1 MVDSE
6 NLVRPVSDRIARIRA
21 RFKSVEYGE
30 MYCCSERTRILTE
43 SYKRNEADYPLLRR
57 AKFFRDLC
65 EQMTVLVEDEELI
78 VGNQG
83 TSYRAVSPYVDWYE
97 AGLFKSVCGDDET
110 FRITWQTKGCRQWMK
125 DEDREYFRSVADFW
139 EKKSLAARA
148 SAVMPDSMWDLCL
161 SGALDFGSIRMPG
174 AGHGLVGFRPQ
185 GHFCANFDKLVHK
198 GMKAIK
204 DEALAKMAEL
214 EGACYGDNGE
224 KYIFY
229 KSVVIVCEGLITLAK
244 RYGAKCAEMAQM
256 DKYTPQRR
264 AELQSMAD
272 SLSHI
277 VEYPCRTYWEAM
289 QAINLYMLGMCI
301 DGQNHGITFG
311 RIDQYAGHFLE
322 DELRAGTITVD
333 FAQEIADSFILKTAE
348 YTRSETRPAPKVV
361 HNPDGTTSYIHDA
374 GTIETGQHFTVGGIT
389 KDGRDAC
396 NELSFTLLQCY
407 ARLFMYSPSLSVR
420 VHQNLPDRI
429 WKIAIQASSV
439 AGGMPT
445 FENDDIIIPALLKKG
460 YTQEDANDYCLIGCV
475 EPSGTGNEWPCC
487 GTTGKESFWNFGAAV
502 AMAYNNGINPL
513 NGYRGGPETGYL
525 YEMDTF
531 EQFQDALIKQMEF
544 YLGWHVTC
552 CNIAEYAYRYTY
564 PCPLASATI
573 DGCLESGKDV
583 TFGGA
588 KYNSTGVTCCGIG
601 NVADSLAAV
610 KYLCF
615 DKKICT
621 TRELY
626 DALMDNWVGHEELRR
641 IIDNQCPHYGNDD
654 DYVDRYATW
663 AMQKFCDFINKATG
677 PRGQWRPGT
686 FTMTMNVM
694 FGSFTAATPDGRA
707 NGDPLAEAISPK
719 QGMDTNGP
727 TAYIKSAA
735 KLPHID
741 IGNGDQLNIKFSKT
755 VVSNER
761 GAEQV
766 KNLIQTYFDLGGM
779 QVQFNVVSADE
790 LHEAQ
795 ETPDDYKD
803 LIVRIAGFSAV
814 FVELPKAV
822 QDDFI
827 TRTEH
832 SL

>member
-1 MVDSE
+1 
-6 NLVRPVSDRIARIRA
+6 
-21 RFKSVEYGE
+21 
-30 MYCCSERTRILTE
+30 
-43 SYKRNEADYPLLRR
+43 
-57 AKFFRDLC
+57 
-65 EQMTVLVEDEELI
+65 
-78 VGNQG
+78 
-83 TSYRAVSPYVDWYE
+83 
-97 AGLFKSVCGDDET
+97 
-110 FRITWQTKGCRQWMK
+110 
-125 DEDREYFRSVADFW
+125 
-139 EKKSLAARA
+139 
-148 SAVMPDSMWDLCL
+148 
-161 SGALDFGSIRMPG
+161 
-174 AGHGLVGFRPQ
+174 
-185 GHFCANFDKLVHK
+185 
-198 GMKAIK
+198 
-204 DEALAKMAEL
+204 
-214 EGACYGDNGE
+214 
-224 KYIFY
+224 
-229 KSVVIVCEGLITLAK
+229 
-244 RYGAKCAEMAQM
+244 
-256 DKYTPQRR
+256 
-264 AELQSMAD
+264 
-272 SLSHI
+272 
-277 VEYPCRTYWEAM
+277 
-289 QAINLYMLGMCI
+289 
-301 DGQNHGITFG
+301 
-311 RIDQYAGHFLE
+311 
-322 DELRAGTITVD
+322 
-333 FAQEIADSFILKTAE
+333 
-348 YTRSETRPAPKVV
+348 
-361 HNPDGTTSYIHDA
+361 
-374 GTIETGQHFTVGGIT
+374 
-389 KDGRDAC
+389 
-396 NELSFTLLQCY
+396 
-407 ARLFMYSPSLSVR
+407 
-420 VHQNLPDRI
+420 
-429 WKIAIQASSV
+429 
-439 AGGMPT
+439 
-445 FENDDIIIPALLKKG
+445 
-460 YTQEDANDYCLIGCV
+460 
-475 EPSGTGNEWPCC
+475 
-487 GTTGKESFWNFGAAV
+487 
-502 AMAYNNGINPL
+502 MAYNNGINPL
-513 NGYRGGPETGYL
+513 NGYQGGPATGYL
-525 YEMDTF
+525 YEMETF

-564 PCPLASATI
+564 PCPLASATM

-626 DALMDNWVGHEELRR
+626 DALMANWEGHEELRR

-663 AMQKFCDFINKATG
+663 AMQKFCDFINNSTG

-755 VVSNER
+755 VISNQR

-779 QVQFNVVSADE
+779 QVQFNVVSTEE

-795 ETPDDYKD
+795 EDPDDYRN

-832 SL
+832 AL